1 MRKNGKI
8 VGNKQ
13 IKFGLIMVLFLVF
26 GVVSCTEKGARLD
39 EKSCYTEES
48 CDSSEAEENLTEVH
62 RNYSMKRYVGEK
74 STLRDAPECFGL
86 DNFLYNYNKI
96 AKYGLNKT
104 EIKDLQSHKSE
115 EMAYSRLTNYSLA
128 KNCYLTATDSSLCGY
143 EVMAFISFDNDSESA
158 KLSVQKQIIR
168 DCIHAIDRK
177 VPNKWIDY
185 EIENIENKGS
195 TIAYFNELFAFEG
208 KLEANNEISFIIKY
222 NPISHMTED
231 EWDYREYRIPNYK

>member
-1 MRKNGKI
+1 LAGHRAAI
-8 VGNKQ
+8 
-13 IKFGLIMVLFLVF
+13 LF
-26 GVVSCTEKGARLD
+26 
-39 EKSCYTEES
+39 
-48 CDSSEAEENLTEVH
+48 
-62 RNYSMKRYVGEK
+62 
-74 STLRDAPECFGL
+74 
-86 DNFLYNYNKI
+86 
-96 AKYGLNKT
+96 
-104 EIKDLQSHKSE
+104 
-115 EMAYSRLTNYSLA
+115 NYSLA

-222 NPISHMTED
+222 NPISQMTED